1 MPIESQDLIIVMKD
15 KSEWTT
21 TKDREHMAELM
32 SEKLNV
38 IPGMNMSFEQPIQMR
53 FNELIAG
60 VKSDIAVKI
69 YGDDLELLFRS
80 GKDVAAL
87 IAKVNGATDI
97 KVEQVVGMPQLVVKY
112 DRERIAQYGLN
123 IADLNRVLNTALAG
137 GKAGMVYEGE
147 RRYDLVVRMA
157 DLRDADTDKVKNIL
171 VPLPTGTQMPLGQL
185 AEIGFQSAPAQVSRE
200 NGARRLQAEKRAA
213 EAQLRLLQG
222 QIEPHFL
229 FNTLA
234 NVSSLMDD
242 DVPRAKVMLES
253 FTDYLRASLGNLR
266 RLDATLGGEL
276 DLVGHYLELMKTRME
291 DRLQYSVHYDPHL
304 RDVTMPPFLLQPLVE
319 NALHHGLEP
328 KVEGGS
334 VHISAT
340 IDANTLVLEVLDNGM
355 GPDSTRRRPG
365 SGMAL
370 ANVRERLQAQ
380 YGDTASLTLTDA
392 NPGMRAT
399 MRLPYR
405 PLHAG

>member
-1 MPIESQDLIIVMKD
+1 MRLRRPKLGAMNTLNTYTLRQSWRSWWGSDPHPVGPQWLSVVWTFLFSGACAVAFTVMGFAMAAQDDGAWRNWASWWQGYKINLIIALFIGFTIRGLFVLGHHWLGTEGIRKLSGWRRVAYFIGIPILGLAIGWPLGAAVMGYETN
-15 KSEWTT
+15 SS
-21 TKDREHMAELM
+21 R
-32 SEKLNV
+32 
-38 IPGMNMSFEQPIQMR
+38 
-53 FNELIAG
+53 
-60 VKSDIAVKI
+60 
-69 YGDDLELLFRS
+69 LLDS
-80 GKDVAAL
+80 S
-87 IAKVNGATDI
+87 N
-97 KVEQVVGMPQLVVKY
+97 
-112 DRERIAQYGLN
+112 
-123 IADLNRVLNTALAG
+123 ALAG
-137 GKAGMVYEGE
+137 SLLQALLLAFLIS
-147 RRYDLVVRMA
+147 LVFYWIFRV
-157 DLRDADTDKVKNIL
+157 
-171 VPLPTGTQMPLGQL
+171 
-185 AEIGFQSAPAQVSRE
+185 
-200 NGARRLQAEKRAA
+200 GARRLQAEKRAA